1 MTSKGHALSRDA
13 LIRTLTAYSGITTSD
28 GAFDGTATLIDSN
41 LKGRNDFISEK
52 TILILSGDAKDED
65 KGATAFDTSDGKIT
79 LQGTGFSHQ
88 IKAGTIFRVLNIST
102 TEIDV
107 ANINS
112 KIGTNTDPA
121 GKTTLFAWLLKLFE
135 HGGQGLVYYGEVTQ
149 VNLDTQFR
157 VAGLAGFGDAYFADT
172 YRVFVVRDAAGL
184 GAAPQ
189 GEMQPCTAYTSVG
202 GIFTQPAFTAG
213 LGVGDEVLLL
223 HERIAEIADLVAALG
238 NPTADMRAVTQSE
251 AASLAAYQVLFKEHF
266 RAHDQTRICLVVP
279 SLANLALDFPNTA
292 IRAELEKIGT
302 VSVLD
307 QLGVGGG
314 QEDWDVYDLVV
325 VGSDAGGYTFTVGN
339 IDDLILFHG
348 PIMVCNSVVAAHLK
362 MGADTAG
369 SSANTVNEWCKSI
382 YNRVMFLVFG
392 STGDKEI
399 FSENTVSDRLDMS
412 AAALTVQLLMTSL
425 TGDTNTTAVVGW
437 LPSESADAETYELN
451 DGSTIP
457 SGRLFAGCFVHA
469 DKLTDLGTLL
479 LRRLARNLTQGH
491 LHPLLVNVKRA
502 YQEAIPDTDVPDT
515 ATVTETDCVLLELG
529 PQVSRRYCLR
539 NLRLKAQVDPAT
551 NTMTVRLYECLEG
564 SLVEVDSFEI
574 DTANWATYHSLMDM
588 FAVPEVHSDSIKVT
602 CQMDAGTLAVKATY
616 SYAEAKK

>member
-13 LIRTLTAYSGITTSD
+13 LIRTLTAYSGITTED
-28 GAFDGTATLIDSN
+28 GAVVEGRGTTLVDSN
-41 LKGRNDFISEK
+41 LIGRNNFISEK

-65 KGATAFDTSDGKIT
+65 KGAHAFVSGTGTIT
-79 LQGTGFSHQ
+79 LQGTGFSAQ

-102 TEIDV
+102 TEMDV
-107 ANINS
+107 ANI
-112 KIGTNTDPA
+112 A
-121 GKTTLFAWLLKLFE
+121 
-135 HGGQGLVYYGEVTQ
+135 
-149 VNLDTQFR
+149 
-157 VAGLAGFGDAYFADT
+157 
-172 YRVFVVRDAAGL
+172 
-184 GAAPQ
+184 
-189 GEMQPCTAYTSVG
+189 
-202 GIFTQPAFTAG
+202 
-213 LGVGDEVLLL
+213 
-223 HERIAEIADLVAALG
+223 AALG
-238 NPTADMRAVTQSE
+238 NPTADMSAVTQSE